1 VNLAARPRNSGMRA
15 SLRCLAGMMVA
26 ALAAFLSLASPAIAG
41 GAGLD
46 HGPDEIGLWPAA
58 DMLESLQ
65 RAHAT
70 VPSERALDAW
80 QRYALAWRD
89 ACDAIGPERARVQR
103 AGQQRGYRVY
113 EPDDSYAARKAL
125 DRHALDVEEQLEAAL
140 LSSLAEAS
148 SPEGQ
153 AAIESVRR
161 ERRLGRVL
169 AQARTLASGIA
180 FETTHLETLLVDAL
194 RRRPADCAAA
204 LAALERTRDERIA
217 AATAVVEAAAA
228 GERAERAFWVSSGLD
243 LLTTADWMA
252 INLRRQERAETGDSV
267 AAPDSASTS
276 TPTHPVDA
284 AQAASDDRIMAAF
297 EQTERIRARP
307 KQRARAALHEA
318 QWKSLHAAV
327 DAVGPE
333 ARLAITRAVGSMR
346 PAAMGIIV
354 SMCQPGIDPA
364 CAACL
369 RAALPTWRREWP
381 ELFLRTGDAAIRAA
395 AAALRHGSDAD
406 SQDSDDE
413 GLDGCSQ
420 AYRAWVEQLA
430 TESAAL
436 ERRVCAAC
444 ASGCLRDPD
453 DESIVHGSIA
463 AARDLPEVADD
474 TESWED
480 LGFTLDD
487 RAPDAADEAAMQENP
502 FGLGNSG
509 EPTIVGLPIDADWLR
524 AALRNRGLDADALA
538 VCQPILDHAAAQ
550 WETSVLPVVRE
561 VQELLDAPLL
571 TYDGGPFAFDEARA
585 SRIPSV
591 IARARDAARAADAE
605 AVSALVAALGLGP
618 DDASMLRLARGLGEQ
633 RRERESFFAGESTF
647 DGLRVNVASA
657 VLATALSA
665 DARAAAIAVALRRGP
680 ELEAKLAEFRR
691 IIMDSHFAQ
700 LRARARMN
708 QERADPANRSAF
720 DRIMRA
726 YREEVVAQQL
736 RSVAARR
743 AVDASERA
751 AIDEIIAAIPP
762 DDALAFRGTVNR
774 RRYPDVLFGHEMFLK
789 VVSNLLG
796 RLPVEDEAARVRLAR
811 TADAWVAASNENM
824 ALELER
830 RETTTRANADRAAGK
845 AKTSD
850 DEAHFEGI
858 NACHHLRYALL
869 SLAVERLTD
878 ACAADL
884 LRESE
889 EFNALMRQYCDG
901 AMFRS
906 DSAMKSL
913 LRRHG
918 LDSAP

>member
-1 VNLAARPRNSGMRA
+1 MRD
-15 SLRCLAGMMVA
+15 SLRCAACVIVA
-26 ALAAFLSLASPAIAG
+26 AFAALLSLASPAIAG
-41 GAGLD
+41 ETGLD
-46 HGPDEIGLWPAA
+46 HPPGEPALWPAA
-58 DMLESLQ
+58 DLLDSLQ
-65 RAHAT
+65 RAQAT

-80 QRYALAWRD
+80 QRYAMAWRD
-89 ACDAIGPERARVQR
+89 ASDAIGPERARVQR

-113 EPDDSYAARKAL
+113 ESDDWYAARKAL

-140 LSSLAEAS
+140 LSSLAETS

-161 ERRLGRVL
+161 ERRLGRVM
-169 AQARTLASGIA
+169 AQARTLASGTA
-180 FETTHLETLLVDAL
+180 FETLHLETLLVDAL

-228 GERAERAFWVSSGLD
+228 GERAERAFCVSSGLD
-243 LLTTADWMA
+243 LLTSADWMA
-252 INLRRQERAETGDSV
+252 INLRRQERAETGDSA
-267 AAPDSASTS
+267 AAPDSASTA
-276 TPTHPVDA
+276 TPAHAVDA
-284 AQAASDDRIMAAF
+284 AQAAADDRVLAAF
-297 EQTERIRARP
+297 GQAGQIRVRP
-307 KQRARAALHEA
+307 TQRARAALHEA

-333 ARLAITRAVGSMR
+333 ARLVIARAAWRFVGDFVGMR

-381 ELFLRTGDAAIRAA
+381 ELFLRTGDTAIRAA
-395 AAALRHGSDAD
+395 AAALRRGSDAD
-406 SQDSDDE
+406 SQDSDDD
-413 GLDGCSQ
+413 GLDGYSQ
-420 AYRAWVEQLA
+420 ALSAWEEQLA

-487 RAPDAADEAAMQENP
+487 RAPDAADDAAMEANP
-502 FGLGNSG
+502 FGLGNAG

-561 VQELLDAPLL
+561 VEELLDAPLL

-680 ELEAKLAEFRR
+680 ELESKLAEFRR
-691 IIMDSHFAQ
+691 VIMDSHFARF
-700 LRARARMN
+700 RARARME

-726 YREEVVAQQL
+726 YREEAVAQQL

-743 AVDASERA
+743 AVDAAERA
-751 AIDEIIAAIPP
+751 AIDAIIAAIPP

-789 VVSNLLG
+789 VVANLLG
-796 RLPVEDEAARVRLAR
+796 RLPVEDEAARIRLAR

-850 DEAHFEGI
+850 DAAHLEGI

-869 SLAVERLTD
+869 SLAVERLAD

-901 AMFRS
+901 AMSRS

>member
-1 VNLAARPRNSGMRA
+1 MNHAARPRSSGMRD
-15 SLRCLAGMMVA
+15 SLRCFACVMVA
-26 ALAAFLSLASPAIAG
+26 AFAALLSLASPAIAG
-41 GAGLD
+41 ETGLD
-46 HGPDEIGLWPAA
+46 HPPGEPALWPAA
-58 DMLESLQ
+58 DLLDSLQ
-65 RAHAT
+65 RAHAM

-103 AGQQRGYRVY
+103 TGQQRGYRVY
-113 EPDDSYAARKAL
+113 ESDDSYAARKAL

-140 LSSLAEAS
+140 LSSLAETS

-161 ERRLGRVL
+161 ERRLGRVM
-169 AQARTLASGIA
+169 AQARTLASGTA
-180 FETTHLETLLVDAL
+180 FETLHLETLLVDAL

-243 LLTTADWMA
+243 LLTSADWMA
-252 INLRRQERAETGDSV
+252 INLRREERAEFGDSA
-267 AAPDSASTS
+267 AAPDSASTA
-276 TPTHPVDA
+276 TPAHPVDA

-297 EQTERIRARP
+297 EQTGRIRARP

-333 ARLAITRAVGSMR
+333 ARLAITRAAWRAIDDSGNMR

-364 CAACL
+364 CASCL
-369 RAALPTWRREWP
+369 RAALPNWRGEWP
-381 ELFLRTGDAAIRAA
+381 ELFLRTGDTAIRAA
-395 AAALRHGSDAD
+395 AAALR
-406 SQDSDDE
+406 DSDDD
-413 GLDGCSQ
+413 GLDGYSQ
-420 AYRAWVEQLA
+420 ALSAWEEQLA
-430 TESAAL
+430 TDSAAL

-487 RAPDAADEAAMQENP
+487 RAPDAADDAAMEENP

-550 WETSVLPVVRE
+550 WEASVLPVVRE

-571 TYDGGPFAFDEARA
+571 TYDGGPYAFDEARA

-633 RRERESFFAGESTF
+633 RRERQSFFAGESTF
-647 DGLRVNVASA
+647 DGLRVNVAST

-691 IIMDSHFAQ
+691 VIMDAHFAQ
-700 LRARARMN
+700 LRARARMD
-708 QERADPANRSAF
+708 QERSDPANRNAF

-726 YREEVVAQQL
+726 YREEAVAQRL

-743 AVDASERA
+743 AVDAAERA
-751 AIDEIIAAIPP
+751 AIDEIIAAILP

-850 DEAHFEGI
+850 DEAHLEGI

-869 SLAVERLTD
+869 SLAVERLAD

-901 AMFRS
+901 AMSRS